1 MDRRTFLKTL
11 THAAAA
17 GAAAGL
23 APRDRASVPERMTIA
38 AVGDCIPSRRISE
51 RRDQPFLAAVELLRS
66 ADCTW
71 GNCETVF
78 VDPRDAYP
86 ASKELDPNAICESW
100 GADELAWM
108 GIDFVGTANNHT
120 MDWGN
125 EGLFST
131 LAHLERV
138 GIAHAGAGRDLAA
151 ASRPGYCDCPAGRV
165 AQVNC
170 AASFLDYFA
179 AGSAHPHVQ
188 GRPGLNPLHVDR
200 IVQVDQ
206 ELFDLIASVQ
216 SKYVEVSGWS
226 DFAEWIEEEVMGKLP
241 EGTALFDQTV
251 VKAGDGYDRLS
262 SAKSEDVE
270 RISQA
275 IGVGRNNA
283 RVVLATLHAHEG
295 YRELEIPD
303 LFIPPFARA
312 TIDAGA
318 DMFFAAGP
326 HVLRGIEIYQGKPI
340 FYSLSNFIFH
350 YETPRVI
357 PADAWASFG
366 LPPDSLDPSVY
377 AAKIPYP
384 TQARFWQSVVPLV
397 TVEGGGAEGGEGPRI
412 VAIELHPVT
421 LGFGE
426 PIWSR
431 GTPELARGEQATAIL
446 EELARLSKPLG
457 TSIRIRDGVG
467 HVELG

>member
-1 MDRRTFLKTL
+1 MDRRRFLKTL

-23 APRDRASVPERMTIA
+23 APRDRAAVPERMTIA

-51 RRDQPFLAAVELLRS
+51 RRDEPFLAAVELLRG

-78 VDPRDAYP
+78 VDPRHACP
-86 ASKELDPNAICESW
+86 AFKDLDPNAICEPY

-120 MDWGN
+120 MDWGH
-125 EGLFST
+125 EGLLST

-151 ASRPGYCDCPAGRV
+151 AARPGYCDCPAGRV

-170 AASFLDYFA
+170 AASFLEYFA
-179 AGSAHPHVQ
+179 AGAAHPQVR

-200 IVQVDQ
+200 VVQVDQ
-206 ELFDLIASVQ
+206 ELFDLLAPLQ
-216 SKYVEVSGWS
+216 SKYIALSGYS
-226 DFAEWIEEEVMGKLP
+226 EFAELVEYGLLGRLP
-241 EGTALFDQTV
+241 EGTVLFDRTV
-251 VKAGDGYDRLS
+251 VQAGDGYDRLS
-262 SAKSEDVE
+262 SARSEDVE
-270 RISQA
+270 RISRA

-295 YRELEIPD
+295 YRELEVPD
-303 LFIPPFARA
+303 RFIPPFARA

-318 DMFFAAGP
+318 DMFFATGP
-326 HVLRGIEIYQGKPI
+326 HVLRGLELYQGKPI

-357 PADAWASFG
+357 PADAWVKFG
-366 LPPDSLDPSVY
+366 LPKDSLDPSVF
-377 AAKIPYP
+377 AAKIPFP
-384 TQARFWQSVVPLV
+384 TQARFWQSVVPLI
-397 TVEGGGAEGGEGPRI
+397 TVAGGGIEGGPGPRV
-412 VAIELHPVT
+412 VAIELYPIT

-431 GTPELARGEQATAIL
+431 GTPELARGEQAAAIL
-446 EELARLSKPLG
+446 EELARLSEPFG

-467 HVELG
+467 YVELG